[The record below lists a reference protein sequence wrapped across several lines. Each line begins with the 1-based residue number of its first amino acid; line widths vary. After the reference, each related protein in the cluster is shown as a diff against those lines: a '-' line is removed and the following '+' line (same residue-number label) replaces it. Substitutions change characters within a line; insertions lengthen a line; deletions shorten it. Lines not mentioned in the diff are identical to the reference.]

1 MSSELIKANGVG
13 PASLASLKEHG
24 FRSLEDLASASV
36 EEVMLVPGFAESRAK
51 QAIASAK
58 VITTESST
66 TGGKPEIKNSGD
78 KNKEAKV
85 TANIEKKE
93 QATASKKSKTTA
105 KAEKK
110 KQAKASKKAKAAAKA
125 EKKK

>member
-13 PASLASLKEHG
+13 PASLTSLKEHG

-58 VITTESST
+58 AITAESST
-66 TGGKPEIKNSGD
+66 TEGKPDINNSGD
-78 KNKEAKV
+78 KNEEAKV

-93 QATASKKSKTTA
+93 QATASKKPKATA

-110 KQAKASKKAKAAAKA
+110 KQAKSWD
-125 EKKK
+125 

>member
-13 PASLASLKEHG
+13 PASLTSLKEHG

-58 VITTESST
+58 AITTESST
-66 TGGKPEIKNSGD
+66 TEGKPEIKN
-78 KNKEAKV
+78 AV
-85 TANIEKKE
+85 EKKL
-93 QATASKKSKTTA
+93 A
-105 KAEKK
+105 KAGEKVEDSAKAVKEELAEAGTKAKALVKTEKK
-110 KQAKASKKAKAAAKA
+110 KLA
-125 EKKK
+125 